1 MSAESSFSP
10 FVSLPRE
17 MLDRIDEGL
26 CAVDRNLRI
35 TYLNTSAERICNIRR
50 GELVG
55 CRPQE
60 ASLEFFGVLTQELE
74 LSLCN
79 GSVRH
84 VDLPLSLQGSCIK
97 LDIYPYREGLWLI
110 LRDLSSRQAIEQQ
123 LRERDE
129 ILTMAEQSAG
139 IGVWDI
145 DLATRTVR
153 GTRQFWR

>member
-17 MLDRIDEGL
+17 MLERIDEGL

-35 TYLNTSAERICNIRR
+35 TYLNISAERICDIRR

-55 CRPQE
+55 RQLEE
-60 ASLEFFGVLTQELE
+60 ASLEFFGVLKQELE

-84 VDLPLSLQGSCIK
+84 VDLPLSLFRAVAASWTSI
-97 LDIYPYREGLWLI
+97 
-110 LRDLSSRQAIEQQ
+110 
-123 LRERDE
+123 
-129 ILTMAEQSAG
+129 
-139 IGVWDI
+139 
-145 DLATRTVR
+145 RTGKVY
-153 GTRQFWR
+153 G